1 MNEKETAKILNAIIT
16 DKDFVDK
23 PLNDYIYASLSQ
35 SPIKILDKRNS
46 NDELDYIVECP
57 NCHSAVCYGT
67 DIFMYSGHIYCSN
80 EGCREEVVKNMKNVK
95 NTKPI
100 SNEYV
105 DCAKTF
111 VITILRND
119 GDITIEG
126 LNDMFEIQNG
136 NKDVLVEHIK
146 AIRNIMNKALEE
158 LERESRE

>member
-1 MNEKETAKILNAIIT
+1 
-16 DKDFVDK
+16 
-23 PLNDYIYASLSQ
+23 
-35 SPIKILDKRNS
+35 
-46 NDELDYIVECP
+46 
-57 NCHSAVCYGT
+57 
-67 DIFMYSGHIYCSN
+67 
-80 EGCREEVVKNMKNVK
+80 MKNVK